1 MKIIF
6 KIKELRLERGLTLED
21 LSKLTGISS
30 THINDIENQY
40 KKPSLEIIILLAKAL
55 HVDIK
60 DLYSI
65 KW

>member
-6 KIKELRLERGLTLED
+6 NIKELRLSHGLTLDD
-21 LSKLTGISS
+21 LSKITGIST

-40 KKPSLEIIILLAKAL
+40 KMPSLQIVILLAKAL